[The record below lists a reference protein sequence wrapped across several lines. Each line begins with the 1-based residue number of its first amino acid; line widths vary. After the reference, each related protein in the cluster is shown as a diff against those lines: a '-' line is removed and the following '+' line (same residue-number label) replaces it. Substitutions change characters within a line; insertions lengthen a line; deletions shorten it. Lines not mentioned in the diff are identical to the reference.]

1 MLNVLNVI
9 EKLYIQVNA
18 VINGNKTKSKMNP
31 ADRVKALS
39 DDNPSSKGAGLV
51 GAGGFVPRRV
61 YKWHHGLFPASRR
74 AGGRGLRATRLPS
87 WIEKILREKK

>member
-1 MLNVLNVI
+1 MSNVLNVI
-9 EKLYIQVNA
+9 EKLYVQVNA
-18 VINGNKTKSKMNP
+18 VIKGNKTKSKMNK

-39 DDNPSSKGAGLV
+39 DESPSSRGVGLV
-51 GAGGFVPRRV
+51 GAGGFIPRRF
-61 YKWHHGLFPASRR
+61 YKWYHGLFPASRR

>member
-9 EKLYIQVNA
+9 EKLYVQVNT
-18 VINGNKTKSKMNP
+18 VIKGNKTKSKMNKT
-31 ADRVKALS
+31 DRVKALS
-39 DDNPSSKGAGLV
+39 DVSPSSRGVGLV
-51 GAGGFVPRRV
+51 GAGGFNPRRF
-61 YKWHHGLFPASRR
+61 YNWHHGLFPASRR